1 MDKAEIIGKVYFKSE
16 VELIGANQMKKQILV
31 VETVDAQY
39 PQKLPIEFIK
49 DKCDLLTNLQI
60 GQQVK
65 ASVNVRGNE
74 YQDRNGVTRFG
85 LSFQGWK
92 VE

>member
-1 MDKAEIIGKVYFKSE
+1 MNKGEVIGKVYFKSE
-16 VELIGANQMKKQILV
+16 VELIGANQMAKQILV
-31 VETVDAQY
+31 VETDAEY

-49 DKCDLLTNLQI
+49 DKVDLLNNLQI

-65 ASVNVRGNE
+65 VSVNIRGNE
-74 YQDRNGVTRFG
+74 YLDRNGITRFG

-92 VE
+92 ID

>member
-1 MDKAEIIGKVYFKSE
+1 MDKGEVIGKVYFKSE
-16 VELIGANQMKKQILV
+16 VELIGVNQMKKQILV
-31 VETVDAQY
+31 VETDGQY

-49 DKCDLLTNLQI
+49 EKCDLLNNLQT

-65 ASVNVRGNE
+65 VSVNIRGSE
-74 YQDRNGVTRFG
+74 YKDKNGIIRFG

-92 VE
+92 IE

>member
-1 MDKAEIIGKVYFKSE
+1 MDKGQVIGKVYFKSE

-31 VETVDAQY
+31 VETDNEY

-49 DKCDLLTNLQI
+49 EKVDLLNNLQI

-65 ASVNVRGNE
+65 VSVNVRGNE

-92 VE
+92 AE

>member
-1 MDKAEIIGKVYFKSE
+1 MEKAEILGKVYFKSE
-16 VELIGANQMKKQILV
+16 VELIGANQMQKQILV
-31 VETVDAQY
+31 VQTDAEF

-49 DKCDLLTNLQI
+49 DKCDLLNNLQI

-65 ASVNVRGNE
+65 VSVNIRGNE

>member
-1 MDKAEIIGKVYFKSE
+1 MDKAEIIGKVYFKTE

-31 VETVDAQY
+31 VETDNQY

-49 DKCDLLTNLQI
+49 EKCDLLNNLQI

-65 ASVNVRGNE
+65 VSVNVRGNE
-74 YQDRNGVTRFG
+74 YQDRNQVTRFG

-92 VE
+92 ID

>member
-16 VELIGANQMKKQILV
+16 VELIGPNEMPKQILV
-31 VETVDAQY
+31 VQTDAQY

-49 DKCDLLTNLQI
+49 DKCDLLNNLQI
-60 GQQVK
+60 GQQIKV
-65 ASVNVRGNE
+65 SVNVRGNE

-92 VE
+92 TE

>member
-16 VELIGANQMKKQILV
+16 VELIGANQMQKQILV
-31 VETVDAQY
+31 VITDNEY

-49 DKCDLLTNLQI
+49 DKCDLLNNLQI

-65 ASVNVRGNE
+65 VSVNVRGNE
-74 YQDRNGVTRFG
+74 YQDRNQVTRFG

-92 VE
+92 IE

>member
-1 MDKAEIIGKVYFKSE
+1 MDKAEIIGKVYFKGE

-31 VETVDAQY
+31 VETDNQY
-39 PQKLPIEFIK
+39 PQKLPIELIK
-49 DKCDLLTNLQI
+49 EKCDLLNNLQI

-65 ASVNVRGNE
+65 VSVNVRGNE

-92 VE
+92 ID

>member
-1 MDKAEIIGKVYFKSE
+1 MEKAEIIGKVYFKSE
-16 VELIGANQMKKQILV
+16 VELIGANQMQKQILV
-31 VETVDAQY
+31 VKTDAEL

-49 DKCDLLTNLQI
+49 DNCNLLNNLQI

-65 ASVNVRGNE
+65 VSVNVRGNE
-74 YQDRNGVTRFG
+74 YQDRNQVTRFG

-92 VE
+92 VD

>member
-16 VELIGANQMKKQILV
+16 VERIGANQMQKQIVV
-31 VETVDAQY
+31 VETDAQY

-49 DKCDLLTNLQI
+49 EKVDLLNNLQI
-60 GQQVK
+60 GQQ
-65 ASVNVRGNE
+65 GNE
-74 YQDRNGVTRFG
+74 YKDKNQITRFG

-92 VE
+92 ID

>member
-1 MDKAEIIGKVYFKSE
+1 MDKVEIIGKVYFKTE

-31 VETVDAQY
+31 VETDGQF

-49 DKCDLLTNLQI
+49 DKCDLLNNLQI

-65 ASVNVRGNE
+65 VSVNVRGNE
-74 YQDRNGVTRFG
+74 YQDRNQVTRFG

>member
-1 MDKAEIIGKVYFKSE
+1 MDKAEIIGKVYFKGE

-31 VETVDAQY
+31 VETDNQY

-49 DKCDLLTNLQI
+49 DKCDLLNNLQI
-60 GQQVK
+60 GQTVSV
-65 ASVNVRGNE
+65 SVNVRGNE

-92 VE
+92 V

>member
-1 MDKAEIIGKVYFKSE
+1 MDKAEIIGKVYFKGE

-31 VETVDAQY
+31 VETDNQY

-49 DKCDLLTNLQI
+49 DNVDLLNNLQI

-65 ASVNVRGNE
+65 VRVNVRGSE

>member
-1 MDKAEIIGKVYFKSE
+1 MNKGEVTGKVYFKSE
-16 VELIGANQMKKQILV
+16 IELIGANQMSKQILV
-31 VETVDAQY
+31 VETDAEY

-49 DKCDLLTNLQI
+49 DKVSLLANLQI

-65 ASVNVRGNE
+65 VSVNVRGNE

-92 VE
+92 IE

>member
-1 MDKAEIIGKVYFKSE
+1 MDKGEIIGKVYFKSE
-16 VELIGANQMKKQILV
+16 VELIGANQMQKQILV
-31 VETVDAQY
+31 IETDVQY

-49 DKCDLLTNLQI
+49 DKCDLLNNLQI

-65 ASVNVRGNE
+65 VSVNIRGNE

-92 VE
+92 ID

>member
-31 VETVDAQY
+31 IETDTQY

-49 DKCDLLTNLQI
+49 EKCDLLNSLQI

-65 ASVNVRGNE
+65 VSVNIRGNE

>member
-1 MDKAEIIGKVYFKSE
+1 MNKGEVIGKVYFKSE
-16 VELIGANQMKKQILV
+16 IELIGANQMAKQILV
-31 VETVDAQY
+31 VETDAEY

-49 DKCDLLTNLQI
+49 EKCDLLNNLQI

-65 ASVNVRGNE
+65 VSVNIRGNE
-74 YQDRNGVTRFG
+74 YQDRNQVTRFG

-92 VE
+92 ID

>member
-1 MDKAEIIGKVYFKSE
+1 MEKGEVIGKVYFKSE

-31 VETVDAQY
+31 VETDGQY

-49 DKCDLLTNLQI
+49 EKCDLLNNLQL
-60 GQQVK
+60 GNQVK
-65 ASVNVRGNE
+65 VSINVRGNE

-85 LSFQGWK
+85 LSFSGWK
-92 VE
+92 IE

>member
-1 MDKAEIIGKVYFKSE
+1 MDKGEVIGKVYFKSE
-16 VELIGANQMKKQILV
+16 VELIGANQMKKQNLV
-31 VETVDAQY
+31 VETDAQY

-49 DKCDLLTNLQI
+49 EKCDLLNNLQI

-65 ASVNVRGNE
+65 VSVNVRGNE
-74 YQDRNGVTRFG
+74 YQDRNQVTRFG

>member
-1 MDKAEIIGKVYFKSE
+1 MEKAEVIGKVYFKSE
-16 VELIGANQMKKQILV
+16 VELIGANQMQKQILV
-31 VETVDAQY
+31 VQTDAEY

-49 DKCDLLTNLQI
+49 DKCDLLNNLQI

-65 ASVNVRGNE
+65 VSVNIRGNE

>member
-1 MDKAEIIGKVYFKSE
+1 MEKAEIIGKVYFKTE

-31 VETVDAQY
+31 VETDNQF

-49 DKCDLLTNLQI
+49 DKVDLLSNLQI

-65 ASVNVRGNE
+65 VSVNIRGSE
-74 YQDRNGVTRFG
+74 YQDRNQVTRFG

-92 VE
+92 LD

>member
-1 MDKAEIIGKVYFKSE
+1 MDKADIIGKVYFKSE

-31 VETVDAQY
+31 VETDNQY

-49 DKCDLLTNLQI
+49 DKVDLLNNLQI

-65 ASVNVRGNE
+65 VSVNVRGNE
-74 YQDRNGVTRFG
+74 YQDRNQVTRFG

>member
-1 MDKAEIIGKVYFKSE
+1 MDKADIIGKVYFKSE

-31 VETVDAQY
+31 VETDNQY

-49 DKCDLLTNLQI
+49 DKVDLLNNLQI

-65 ASVNVRGNE
+65 VSVNVRGNE
-74 YQDRNGVTRFG
+74 YQDRNQVTRFG

-92 VE
+92 ID

>member
-1 MDKAEIIGKVYFKSE
+1 MEKGEVIGKVYFKSE
-16 VELIGANQMKKQILV
+16 VELIGVNQMKKQILV
-31 VETVDAQY
+31 VETDGQY

-49 DKCDLLTNLQI
+49 DKCDLLNNLQV

-65 ASVNVRGNE
+65 VSINVRGSE
-74 YQDRNGVTRFG
+74 FQDRNGVTRFG

-92 VE
+92 IE